1 MPELLST
8 GSLTSWYLS
17 IPHKKKLLI
26 HTPNVMNHTIKML
39 ILWQMKITVQFYTNK
54 ENQLVCA
61 YPLRCTTA
69 YQWLRFASSAHQ
81 FPEVWRRVWQV
92 DTDVNTTCEV
102 YQGLRRSSRI
112 HVRVGTTHPDTNGC
126 EITNTD
132 IRQMSLWEK
141 TLNEW
146 ETIHCFSILGIGFL
160 QQSRPELIWVFG
172 VNEDQ
177 SPIDCW

>member
-1 MPELLST
+1 MCKNKRKMQHPFYSNCKFDYIPRQEPAVIIHFKELALRASF
-8 GSLTSWYLS
+8 LA
-17 IPHKKKLLI
+17 
-26 HTPNVMNHTIKML
+26 TISS
-39 ILWQMKITVQFYTNK
+39 
-54 ENQLVCA
+54 A
-61 YPLRCTTA
+61 YPLRRTA
-69 YQWLRFASSAHQ
+69 AHQWFRFASSAHQ

-141 TLNEW
+141 TFNEW

-160 QQSRPELIWVFG
+160 QQSRPELSWVFG